1 MNIPSTLSLYLQG
14 FTPPLGSESCL
25 DCLDVCIWVQPGLH
39 REGVWHWVQHLLHR
53 LCTLPGKRYLLFLLE
68 ALEDTSWPYD
78 TCAHYGTY
86 QPGALVRDKVLQVPS
101 NIVLIR
107 LGPRVWLPI
116 IIVSWGVVA
125 TLFAGLKS
133 ATDFYVLR
141 LLLGV
146 AESGSFPGA
155 CCAVA
160 FLTPALPK

>member
-1 MNIPSTLSLYLQG
+1 MY
-14 FTPPLGSESCL
+14 TP
-25 DCLDVCIWVQPGLH
+25 
-39 REGVWHWVQHLLHR
+39 
-53 LCTLPGKRYLLFLLE
+53 
-68 ALEDTSWPYD
+68 A
-78 TCAHYGTY
+78 GT
-86 QPGALVRDKVLQVPS
+86 LVRDEVMQVPS

-146 AESGSFPGA
+146 AESGSFPGISSHQIQIQERA
-155 CCAVA
+155 HVECCDGCKDAASYSRECALLLRSNAAVDSA
-160 FLTPALPK
+160 SFAMQSDTTPLGLTPLPCTVLRDSFSTSAHR